1 MHAVQVAESK
11 EFVQSGTTELVTAK
25 RYFKSSRRLLSSAI
39 VLLII
44 IAVVIAVVIVLSI
57 APLDPL
63 IAAWRHFQALS

>member
-1 MHAVQVAESK
+1 MHACMPCQVAESK

-44 IAVVIAVVIVLSI
+44 IAVVIAVVIVVSI
-57 APLDPL
+57 HP
-63 IAAWRHFQALS
+63 WTH